1 MFLDLIDPVIH
12 NYINNPEKIRK
23 EGYMTETEKL
33 ILEKLD
39 ELNKKVT
46 SVQITLENETNKK
59 IDVIDSL
66 LALKTHV

>member
-1 MFLDLIDPVIH
+1 
-12 NYINNPEKIRK
+12 
-23 EGYMTETEKL
+23 MTETEKL